1 MFFWKIKKMIANN
14 NKDIFSLKPSE
25 GLQQRLHIDF
35 PLFLA
40 FMVIF
45 MISLTTIYSASN
57 SSIDAVLNQ
66 GIKIMISIFAMG
78 VVAQF
83 SPLSYARIG
92 PWLYFVCLVLLILVL
107 IIGETRNGAT
117 RWLNIGITSFQPSEL
132 MKIAMPL
139 MIAGYISRGALPP
152 NVSSVA
158 LSITIVLI
166 PSYLIM
172 EEPDLGTSILVA
184 FSGLVVI
191 FLSGLKKR
199 YLALAFA
206 LFLAYLPFMWSNIHP
221 FQKKRVL
228 SFLNPESDPL
238 GSGYHLIQSKI
249 AIGSGGIFGKGWLNS
264 TQGQL
269 DFLPER
275 TTDFIF
281 AILAE
286 EFGFLGVSLLIGIYL
301 FIIGRGIMIAINAQ
315 DLFSRLLASSISL
328 TFFVYVF
335 VNIAMTTGLLP
346 VVGVP
351 LPLIS
356 SGGTSMVTIMV
367 GLGMLMSV
375 QTHRR
380 LLDK

>member
-1 MFFWKIKKMIANN
+1 MMAYNT

-35 PLFLA
+35 PLLLAFLA
-40 FMVIF
+40 IF
-45 MISLTTIYSASN
+45 MISLTAIYSASN
-57 SSIDAVLNQ
+57 SNIDAVVNQ
-66 GIKIMISIFAMG
+66 AIKILISISAMA

-83 SPLSYARIG
+83 SPLSYGRVG
-92 PWLYFVCLVLLILVL
+92 PWLFLLCLVLLILVL
-107 IIGETRNGAT
+107 VIGETRNGAT
-117 RWLNIGITSFQPSEL
+117 RWLNIGISFQPSEL

-139 MIAGYISRGALPP
+139 MIARYIANGALPP
-152 NVSSVA
+152 TVFSVGV
-158 LSITIVLI
+158 SITIVLV
-166 PSYLIM
+166 PSVLIM
-172 EEPDLGTSILVA
+172 LEPDLGTSILIA

-199 YLALAFA
+199 YLAVALGLLLAS
-206 LFLAYLPFMWSNIHP
+206 LPLMWSNMHP
-221 FQKKRVL
+221 FQKNRVL
-228 SFLNPESDPL
+228 AFLNPGSDPT

-249 AIGSGGIFGKGWLNS
+249 AIGSGGLFGKGWLNS

-286 EFGFLGVSLLIGIYL
+286 EFGFLGISLLIGIYL

-346 VVGVP
+346 VVGIP

-356 SGGTSMVTIMV
+356 SGGTSMLTIMV

-375 QTHRR
+375 QTHKR
-380 LLDK
+380 LVEK

>member
-1 MFFWKIKKMIANN
+1 MMAYNT

-35 PLFLA
+35 PLLLAFLA
-40 FMVIF
+40 IF
-45 MISLTTIYSASN
+45 MISLTAIYSASN
-57 SSIDAVLNQ
+57 SNIDAVVNQ
-66 GIKIMISIFAMG
+66 AIKILISISAMA

-83 SPLSYARIG
+83 SPLSYGRVG
-92 PWLYFVCLVLLILVL
+92 PWLFLLCLVLLILVL
-107 IIGETRNGAT
+107 VIGETRNGAT
-117 RWLNIGITSFQPSEL
+117 RWLNIGISFQPSEL

-139 MIAGYISRGALPP
+139 MIARYIANGALPP
-152 NVSSVA
+152 TVFSVGV
-158 LSITIVLI
+158 SITIVLV
-166 PSYLIM
+166 PSVLIM
-172 EEPDLGTSILVA
+172 LEPDLGTSILIA

-199 YLALAFA
+199 YLAVALGLLLAS
-206 LFLAYLPFMWSNIHP
+206 LPLMWSNMHS
-221 FQKKRVL
+221 FQKNRVL
-228 SFLNPESDPL
+228 AFLNPGSDPT

-249 AIGSGGIFGKGWLNS
+249 AIGSGGLFGKGWLNS

-286 EFGFLGVSLLIGIYL
+286 EFGFLGISLLIGIYL

-346 VVGVP
+346 VVGIP

-356 SGGTSMVTIMV
+356 SGGTSMLTLMV

-375 QTHRR
+375 QTHKR
-380 LLDK
+380 LVEK

>member
-1 MFFWKIKKMIANN
+1 MTAYNT

-35 PLFLA
+35 PLLVAFLA
-40 FMVIF
+40 IF
-45 MISLTTIYSASN
+45 MISLTAIYSASN
-57 SSIDAVLNQ
+57 SNIDAVVNQ
-66 GIKIMISIFAMG
+66 AIKILISISAMA

-83 SPLSYARIG
+83 SPLSYGRVG
-92 PWLYFVCLVLLILVL
+92 PWLFFLCLVLLILVL
-107 IIGETRNGAT
+107 LIGETRNGAT
-117 RWLNIGITSFQPSEL
+117 RWLNIGISFQPSEL

-139 MIAGYISRGALPP
+139 MIARYISSGALPP
-152 NVSSVA
+152 TVFSVGV
-158 LSITIVLI
+158 SITIVLV

-172 EEPDLGTSILVA
+172 EQPDLGTSILIA

-199 YLALAFA
+199 YLAVAFG
-206 LFLAYLPFMWSNIHP
+206 LFLAYLPLMWANMHP
-221 FQKKRVL
+221 FQKNRVL
-228 SFLNPESDPL
+228 AFLNPGSDPT

-249 AIGSGGIFGKGWLNS
+249 AIGSGGLFGKGWLNS

-286 EFGFLGVSLLIGIYL
+286 EFGFLGISLLIGIYL
-301 FIIGRGIMIAINAQ
+301 FIIGRGLMIAINAQ

-346 VVGVP
+346 VVGIP

-356 SGGTSMVTIMV
+356 SGGTSMLTIMV

-380 LLDK
+380 LVEK

>member
-1 MFFWKIKKMIANN
+1 MMAYNT

-35 PLFLA
+35 PLLVAFLA
-40 FMVIF
+40 IF
-45 MISLTTIYSASN
+45 MISLTAIYSASN
-57 SSIDAVLNQ
+57 SNIDAVVNQ
-66 GIKIMISIFAMG
+66 AIKILISISAMA

-83 SPLSYARIG
+83 SPLSYGRVG
-92 PWLYFVCLVLLILVL
+92 PWLFFLCLVLLILVL
-107 IIGETRNGAT
+107 LIGETRNGAT
-117 RWLNIGITSFQPSEL
+117 RWLNIGISFQPSEL

-139 MIAGYISRGALPP
+139 MIARYISSGALPP
-152 NVSSVA
+152 TVFSVGVS
-158 LSITIVLI
+158 IMIVLV

-172 EEPDLGTSILVA
+172 EQPDLGTSILIA

-199 YLALAFA
+199 YLAVAFG
-206 LFLAYLPFMWSNIHP
+206 LFLAYLPLMWTNMHP
-221 FQKKRVL
+221 FQKNRVL
-228 SFLNPESDPL
+228 AFLNPGSDPT

-249 AIGSGGIFGKGWLNS
+249 AIGSGGLFGKGWLNS

-346 VVGVP
+346 VVGIP

-356 SGGTSMVTIMV
+356 SGGTSMLTIMV

-380 LLDK
+380 LVEK

>member
-1 MFFWKIKKMIANN
+1 MITT
-14 NKDIFSLKPSE
+14 NKNIFTLKPSE

-40 FMVIF
+40 FLAIF
-45 MISLTTIYSASN
+45 MISLTAIYSASDSN
-57 SSIDAVLNQ
+57 IDAVINQ
-66 GIKIMISIFAMG
+66 GIKILISISAML

-92 PWLYFVCLVLLILVL
+92 PWLYFLCLILLILVL
-107 IIGETRNGAT
+107 VIGETRNGAT

-139 MIAGYISRGALPP
+139 MIARYIARGALPP
-152 NVSSVA
+152 DVSSVA

-172 EEPDLGTSILVA
+172 QEPDLGTSILIA

-199 YLALAFA
+199 YLAIAFT
-206 LFLAYLPFMWSNIHP
+206 LFLAYLPFMWSSIHP

-249 AIGSGGIFGKGWLNS
+249 AIGSGGLFGKGWLNS

-356 SGGTSMVTIMV
+356 SGGTSMVTIMI
-367 GLGMLMSV
+367 GLGMLISV

-380 LLDK
+380 LVEK

>member
-1 MFFWKIKKMIANN
+1 MMAYNT

-25 GLQQRLHIDF
+25 GLQQRLHIDL
-35 PLFLA
+35 PLLLSFLA
-40 FMVIF
+40 IF
-45 MISLTTIYSASN
+45 MISLTAIYSASN
-57 SSIDAVLNQ
+57 SNIDAVVNQ
-66 GIKIMISIFAMG
+66 AIKILISISAMV

-83 SPLSYARIG
+83 SPLSYGRVG
-92 PWLYFVCLVLLILVL
+92 PWFYFVCLFLLVLVLLV
-107 IIGETRNGAT
+107 GETVNGAT
-117 RWLNIGITSFQPSEL
+117 RWLNIGISFQPSEL

-139 MIAGYISRGALPP
+139 MIARYIANGALPP
-152 NVSSVA
+152 TVFSVGV
-158 LSITIVLI
+158 SITIVLV
-166 PSYLIM
+166 PSVLIM
-172 EEPDLGTSILVA
+172 LEPDLGTSILIA

-199 YLALAFA
+199 YLAVALGLLLAS
-206 LFLAYLPFMWSNIHP
+206 LPLMWSNMHP
-221 FQKKRVL
+221 FQKNRIL
-228 SFLNPESDPL
+228 TLLNPESDPL

-249 AIGSGGIFGKGWLNS
+249 AIGSGGLFGKGWLNS

-301 FIIGRGIMIAINAQ
+301 YIIGRGIMIAINAQ
-315 DLFSRLLASSISL
+315 DLFSRLLAASISL

-356 SGGTSMVTIMV
+356 AGGTSMLTMMI

-380 LLDK
+380 LVEK

>member
-1 MFFWKIKKMIANN
+1 MMAYNT

-35 PLFLA
+35 PLLLAFLA
-40 FMVIF
+40 IF
-45 MISLTTIYSASN
+45 MISLTAIYSASN
-57 SSIDAVLNQ
+57 SNIDAVVAQ
-66 GIKIMISIFAMG
+66 AIKILISISAMA

-83 SPLSYARIG
+83 SPLSYGRVG
-92 PWLYFVCLVLLILVL
+92 PWLYFLCLVLLILVL
-107 IIGETRNGAT
+107 VIGETRNGAT
-117 RWLNIGITSFQPSEL
+117 RWLNIGISFQPSEL

-139 MIAGYISRGALPP
+139 MIARYISSGALPP
-152 NVSSVA
+152 TVFSVGV
-158 LSITIVLI
+158 SITIVLV

-172 EEPDLGTSILVA
+172 EQPDLGTSILIA

-199 YLALAFA
+199 YLAVAFG
-206 LFLAYLPFMWSNIHP
+206 LFLAYLPLMWANMHP
-221 FQKKRVL
+221 FQKNRVL
-228 SFLNPESDPL
+228 AFLNPGSDPT

-249 AIGSGGIFGKGWLNS
+249 AIGSGGLFGKGWLNS

-286 EFGFLGVSLLIGIYL
+286 EFGFLGISLLIGIYL

-346 VVGVP
+346 VVGIP

-356 SGGTSMVTIMV
+356 SGGTSMLTIMV

-380 LLDK
+380 LVEK

>member
-1 MFFWKIKKMIANN
+1 MAYNT

-35 PLFLA
+35 PLLLAFLA
-40 FMVIF
+40 IF
-45 MISLTTIYSASN
+45 TISLTAIYSASN
-57 SSIDAVLNQ
+57 SSIDAVVNQ
-66 GIKIMISIFAMG
+66 AIKILISISAMV

-83 SPLSYARIG
+83 SPLSYGRVG
-92 PWLYFVCLVLLILVL
+92 PWLFFLCLVLLVLVL
-107 IIGETRNGAT
+107 LVGETRNGAT
-117 RWLNIGITSFQPSEL
+117 RWLNIGISFQPSEL

-139 MIAGYISRGALPP
+139 MIARYIASGALPP
-152 NVSSVA
+152 AVFSVGV
-158 LSITIVLI
+158 SITIVLV
-166 PSYLIM
+166 PSVLIM
-172 EEPDLGTSILVA
+172 LEPDLGTSILIA

-199 YLALAFA
+199 YLAVALGLLLAS
-206 LFLAYLPFMWSNIHP
+206 LPLMWANMLP
-221 FQKKRVL
+221 FQKNRVL
-228 SFLNPESDPL
+228 SFLNPGSDPT
-238 GSGYHLIQSKI
+238 GHGYHLIQSKI
-249 AIGSGGIFGKGWLNS
+249 AIGSGGLFGKGWLNS

-301 FIIGRGIMIAINAQ
+301 YIIGRGIMIAINAQ

-346 VVGVP
+346 VVGIP

-356 SGGTSMVTIMV
+356 SGGTSMVTIMI

-380 LLDK
+380 LVEK

>member
-1 MFFWKIKKMIANN
+1 MAHNT
-14 NKDIFSLKPSE
+14 NKDIFSLKPSA

-35 PLFLA
+35 PLLLA
-40 FMVIF
+40 FLTIF

-57 SSIDAVLNQ
+57 SNIDAVVNQ
-66 GIKIMISIFAMG
+66 AIKILISISAMA

-83 SPLSYARIG
+83 SPLSYGRVG
-92 PWLYFVCLVLLILVL
+92 PWLFFLCLVLLILVL
-107 IIGETRNGAT
+107 VIGETRNGAT
-117 RWLNIGITSFQPSEL
+117 RWLNIGISFQPSEL

-139 MIAGYISRGALPP
+139 MIARYISSGALPP
-152 NVSSVA
+152 TVFSVGV
-158 LSITIVLI
+158 SITIVLV

-172 EEPDLGTSILVA
+172 EQPDLGTSILIA

-199 YLALAFA
+199 YLAVAFG
-206 LFLAYLPFMWSNIHP
+206 LFLAYLPLMWANMHP
-221 FQKKRVL
+221 FQKNRVL
-228 SFLNPESDPL
+228 AFLNPGSDPT

-249 AIGSGGIFGKGWLNS
+249 AIGSGGLFGKGWLNS

-286 EFGFLGVSLLIGIYL
+286 EFGFLGISLLIGIYL

-346 VVGVP
+346 VVGIP

-380 LLDK
+380 LVEK

>member
-1 MFFWKIKKMIANN
+1 MTAYNT

-35 PLFLA
+35 PLLVAFLA
-40 FMVIF
+40 IF
-45 MISLTTIYSASN
+45 MISLTAIYSASN
-57 SSIDAVLNQ
+57 SNIDAVVNQ
-66 GIKIMISIFAMG
+66 AIKILISISAMA

-83 SPLSYARIG
+83 SPLSYGRVG
-92 PWLYFVCLVLLILVL
+92 PWLFFLCLVLLILVL
-107 IIGETRNGAT
+107 LIGETRNGAT
-117 RWLNIGITSFQPSEL
+117 RWLNIGISFQPSEL

-139 MIAGYISRGALPP
+139 MIARYISSGALPP
-152 NVSSVA
+152 TVFSVGV
-158 LSITIVLI
+158 SITIVLV

-172 EEPDLGTSILVA
+172 EQPDLGTSILIA

-199 YLALAFA
+199 YLAVAFG
-206 LFLAYLPFMWSNIHP
+206 LFLAYLPLMWTNMHP
-221 FQKKRVL
+221 FQKNRVL
-228 SFLNPESDPL
+228 AFLNPGSDPT

-249 AIGSGGIFGKGWLNS
+249 AIGSGGLFGKGWLNS

-286 EFGFLGVSLLIGIYL
+286 EFGFLGISLLIGIYL

-346 VVGVP
+346 VVGIP

-356 SGGTSMVTIMV
+356 SGGTSMLTIMV

-380 LLDK
+380 LVEK

>member
-1 MFFWKIKKMIANN
+1 MTAYNT

-35 PLFLA
+35 PLLVAFLA
-40 FMVIF
+40 IF
-45 MISLTTIYSASN
+45 MISLTAIYSASN
-57 SSIDAVLNQ
+57 SNIDAVVNQ
-66 GIKIMISIFAMG
+66 AIKILISISAMA

-83 SPLSYARIG
+83 SPLSYGRVG
-92 PWLYFVCLVLLILVL
+92 PWLFFLCLVLLILVL
-107 IIGETRNGAT
+107 LIGETRNGAT
-117 RWLNIGITSFQPSEL
+117 RWLNIGISFQPSEL

-139 MIAGYISRGALPP
+139 MIARYISSGALPP
-152 NVSSVA
+152 TVFSVGV
-158 LSITIVLI
+158 SITIVLV

-172 EEPDLGTSILVA
+172 EQPDLGTSILIA

-199 YLALAFA
+199 YLAVAFG
-206 LFLAYLPFMWSNIHP
+206 LFLAYLPLMWANMHL
-221 FQKKRVL
+221 FQKNRVL
-228 SFLNPESDPL
+228 AFLNPGSDPT

-249 AIGSGGIFGKGWLNS
+249 AIGSGGLFGKGWLNS

-286 EFGFLGVSLLIGIYL
+286 EFGFLGISLLIGIYL

-346 VVGVP
+346 VVGIP

-380 LLDK
+380 LVEK

>member
-1 MFFWKIKKMIANN
+1 MMAYNT

-35 PLFLA
+35 PLLLAFLA
-40 FMVIF
+40 IF
-45 MISLTTIYSASN
+45 MISLTAIYSASN
-57 SSIDAVLNQ
+57 SNIDAVVNQ
-66 GIKIMISIFAMG
+66 AIKILISISAMA

-83 SPLSYARIG
+83 SPLSYGRVG
-92 PWLYFVCLVLLILVL
+92 PWLFLLCLVLLILVL
-107 IIGETRNGAT
+107 VIGETRNGAT
-117 RWLNIGITSFQPSEL
+117 RWLNIGISFQPSEL

-139 MIAGYISRGALPP
+139 MIARYISSGALPP
-152 NVSSVA
+152 TVFSVGV
-158 LSITIVLI
+158 SITIVLV

-172 EEPDLGTSILVA
+172 EQPDLGTSILIA

-199 YLALAFA
+199 YLAVALGLLLAS
-206 LFLAYLPFMWSNIHP
+206 LPLMWSNMHP
-221 FQKKRVL
+221 FQKNRVL
-228 SFLNPESDPL
+228 AFLNPGSDPT

-249 AIGSGGIFGKGWLNS
+249 AIGSGGLFGKGWLNS

-286 EFGFLGVSLLIGIYL
+286 EFGFLGISLLIGIYL

-346 VVGVP
+346 VVGIP

-356 SGGTSMVTIMV
+356 SGGTSMLTIMV

-380 LLDK
+380 LVEK

>member
-1 MFFWKIKKMIANN
+1 MAYNT

-35 PLFLA
+35 PLLLAFLA
-40 FMVIF
+40 IF
-45 MISLTTIYSASN
+45 MISLTAIYSASN
-57 SSIDAVLNQ
+57 SNIDAVVNQ
-66 GIKIMISIFAMG
+66 AIKILISISAMA

-83 SPLSYARIG
+83 SPLSYGRVG
-92 PWLYFVCLVLLILVL
+92 PWLFLLCLVLLILVL
-107 IIGETRNGAT
+107 VIGETRNGAT
-117 RWLNIGITSFQPSEL
+117 RWLNIGISFQPSEL

-139 MIAGYISRGALPP
+139 MIARYIANGALPP
-152 NVSSVA
+152 TVFSVGV
-158 LSITIVLI
+158 SITIVLV
-166 PSYLIM
+166 PSVLIM
-172 EEPDLGTSILVA
+172 LEPDLGTSILIA

-199 YLALAFA
+199 YLAVALGLLLAS
-206 LFLAYLPFMWSNIHP
+206 LPLMWSNMHP
-221 FQKKRVL
+221 FQKNRVL
-228 SFLNPESDPL
+228 AFLNPGSDPT

-249 AIGSGGIFGKGWLNS
+249 AIGSGGLFGKGWLNS

-286 EFGFLGVSLLIGIYL
+286 EFGFLGISLLIGIYL

-346 VVGVP
+346 VVGIP

-356 SGGTSMVTIMV
+356 SGGTSMLTLMI

-375 QTHRR
+375 QTHKR
-380 LLDK
+380 LVEK

>member
-1 MFFWKIKKMIANN
+1 MMASNS
-14 NKDIFSLKPSE
+14 KDIFSLKPSE

-40 FMVIF
+40 FMAIF

-57 SSIDAVLNQ
+57 SSIDAVVNQ
-66 GIKIMISIFAMG
+66 GIKILISISAMV

-83 SPLSYARIG
+83 SPLSYARVG
-92 PWLYFVCLVLLILVL
+92 PWLYFLCLVLLILVL
-107 IIGETRNGAT
+107 VIGETRNGAT

-139 MIAGYISRGALPP
+139 MIARYISRGALPP
-152 NVSSVA
+152 DVSSVA
-158 LSITIVLI
+158 LSIIIVLI

-172 EEPDLGTSILVA
+172 EEPDLGTSILIA

-199 YLALAFA
+199 YLAIAFA
-206 LFLAYLPFMWSNIHP
+206 LFLAYLPFMWSSIHP

-249 AIGSGGIFGKGWLNS
+249 AIGSGGVFGKGWLNS

-301 FIIGRGIMIAINAQ
+301 FIIWRGIMIAVNAQ

-367 GLGMLMSV
+367 GLGMLMSI

-380 LLDK
+380 LVEK

>member
-1 MFFWKIKKMIANN
+1 MMAYNT

-35 PLFLA
+35 PLLLAFLA
-40 FMVIF
+40 IF
-45 MISLTTIYSASN
+45 MISLTAIYSASN
-57 SSIDAVLNQ
+57 SNIDAVVNQ
-66 GIKIMISIFAMG
+66 AIKILISISAMA

-83 SPLSYARIG
+83 SPLSYGRVG
-92 PWLYFVCLVLLILVL
+92 PWLFFLCLVLLILVL
-107 IIGETRNGAT
+107 LIGETRNGAT
-117 RWLNIGITSFQPSEL
+117 RWLNIGISFQPSEL

-139 MIAGYISRGALPP
+139 MIARYISSGALPP
-152 NVSSVA
+152 TVFSVGV
-158 LSITIVLI
+158 SITIVLV

-172 EEPDLGTSILVA
+172 EQPDLGTSILIA

-199 YLALAFA
+199 YLAVAFG
-206 LFLAYLPFMWSNIHP
+206 LFLAYLPLMWANMHP
-221 FQKKRVL
+221 FQKNRVL
-228 SFLNPESDPL
+228 AFLNPGSDPT

-286 EFGFLGVSLLIGIYL
+286 EFGFLGISLLIGIYL

-346 VVGVP
+346 VVGIP

-356 SGGTSMVTIMV
+356 SGGTSMLTIMV

-380 LLDK
+380 LVEK

>member
-1 MFFWKIKKMIANN
+1 MMAYNT

-35 PLFLA
+35 PLLVAFLA
-40 FMVIF
+40 IF
-45 MISLTTIYSASN
+45 MISLTAIYSASN
-57 SSIDAVLNQ
+57 SNIDAVVNQ
-66 GIKIMISIFAMG
+66 AIKILISISAMA

-83 SPLSYARIG
+83 SPLSYGRVG
-92 PWLYFVCLVLLILVL
+92 PWLFFLCLVLLILVL
-107 IIGETRNGAT
+107 LIGETRNGAT
-117 RWLNIGITSFQPSEL
+117 RWLNIGISFQPSEL

-139 MIAGYISRGALPP
+139 MIARYIASGALPP
-152 NVSSVA
+152 TVFSVGV
-158 LSITIVLI
+158 SITIVLV
-166 PSYLIM
+166 PSVLIM
-172 EEPDLGTSILVA
+172 LEPDLGTSILIA

-199 YLALAFA
+199 YLAVAFG
-206 LFLAYLPFMWSNIHP
+206 LFLAYLPLMWSNMHP
-221 FQKKRVL
+221 FQKNRVL
-228 SFLNPESDPL
+228 AFLNPGSDPT

-249 AIGSGGIFGKGWLNS
+249 AIGSGGLFGKGWLNS

-286 EFGFLGVSLLIGIYL
+286 EFGFLGISLLIGIYL

-346 VVGVP
+346 VVGIP

-356 SGGTSMVTIMV
+356 SGGTSMLTIMV

-380 LLDK
+380 LVEK

>member
-1 MFFWKIKKMIANN
+1 MMAYNT

-35 PLFLA
+35 PLLLAFLA
-40 FMVIF
+40 IF
-45 MISLTTIYSASN
+45 TISLTAIYSASN
-57 SSIDAVLNQ
+57 SNIDAVVNQ
-66 GIKIMISIFAMG
+66 AIKILISISAMV

-83 SPLSYARIG
+83 SPLSYGRVG
-92 PWLYFVCLVLLILVL
+92 PWFYFVCLFLLVLVLLV
-107 IIGETRNGAT
+107 GETVNGAT
-117 RWLNIGITSFQPSEL
+117 RWLNIGISFQPSEL

-139 MIAGYISRGALPP
+139 MIARYIASGALPP
-152 NVSSVA
+152 AVFSVGV
-158 LSITIVLI
+158 SITIVLV
-166 PSYLIM
+166 PSVLIM
-172 EEPDLGTSILVA
+172 LEPDLGTSILIA

-199 YLALAFA
+199 YLAVALGLLLAS
-206 LFLAYLPFMWSNIHP
+206 LPLMWSNMHP
-221 FQKKRVL
+221 FQKNRIL
-228 SFLNPESDPL
+228 TLLNPESDPL

-249 AIGSGGIFGKGWLNS
+249 AIGSGGLFGKGWLNS

-301 FIIGRGIMIAINAQ
+301 YIIGRGIMIAINAQ
-315 DLFSRLLASSISL
+315 DLFSRLLAASISL

-335 VNIAMTTGLLP
+335 VNIAMTTGILP

-356 SGGTSMVTIMV
+356 AGGTSMLTMMI

-380 LLDK
+380 LVEK

>member
-1 MFFWKIKKMIANN
+1 MAYNT

-35 PLFLA
+35 PLLVA
-40 FMVIF
+40 FMAIF
-45 MISLTTIYSASN
+45 MISLTAIYSASN
-57 SSIDAVLNQ
+57 SNIDAVVNQ
-66 GIKIMISIFAMG
+66 AIKILISISAMA

-83 SPLSYARIG
+83 SPLSYGRVG
-92 PWLYFVCLVLLILVL
+92 PWLFFLCLVLLILVL
-107 IIGETRNGAT
+107 LIGETRNGAT
-117 RWLNIGITSFQPSEL
+117 RWLNIGISFQPSEL

-139 MIAGYISRGALPP
+139 MIARYISSGALPP
-152 NVSSVA
+152 TVFSVGV
-158 LSITIVLI
+158 SITIVLV

-172 EEPDLGTSILVA
+172 EQPDLGTSILIA

-199 YLALAFA
+199 YLAVAFG
-206 LFLAYLPFMWSNIHP
+206 LFLAYLPLMWANMHP
-221 FQKKRVL
+221 FQKNRVL
-228 SFLNPESDPL
+228 AFLNPGSDPT

-249 AIGSGGIFGKGWLNS
+249 AIGSGGLFGKGWLNS

-286 EFGFLGVSLLIGIYL
+286 EFGFLGISLLIGIYL

-346 VVGVP
+346 VVGIP

-380 LLDK
+380 LVEK

>member
-1 MFFWKIKKMIANN
+1 MMAYNT

-35 PLFLA
+35 PLLLAFLA
-40 FMVIF
+40 IF
-45 MISLTTIYSASN
+45 MISLTAIYSASN
-57 SSIDAVLNQ
+57 SNIDAVVNQ
-66 GIKIMISIFAMG
+66 AIKILISISAMA

-83 SPLSYARIG
+83 SPLSYGRVG
-92 PWLYFVCLVLLILVL
+92 PWLFLLCLVLLILVL
-107 IIGETRNGAT
+107 VIGETRNGAT
-117 RWLNIGITSFQPSEL
+117 RWLNIGISFQPSEL

-139 MIAGYISRGALPP
+139 MIARYIANGALPP
-152 NVSSVA
+152 TVFSVGV
-158 LSITIVLI
+158 SITIVLV
-166 PSYLIM
+166 PSVLIM
-172 EEPDLGTSILVA
+172 LEPDLGTSILIA

-199 YLALAFA
+199 YLAVALGLLLAS
-206 LFLAYLPFMWSNIHP
+206 LPLMWSNMHP
-221 FQKKRVL
+221 FQKNRIL
-228 SFLNPESDPL
+228 TLLNPESDPL

-249 AIGSGGIFGKGWLNS
+249 AIGSGGLFGKGWLNS

-301 FIIGRGIMIAINAQ
+301 YIIGRGIMIAINAQ
-315 DLFSRLLASSISL
+315 DLFSRLLAASISL

-335 VNIAMTTGLLP
+335 VNIAMTTGILP

-356 SGGTSMVTIMV
+356 AGGTSMLTIMI

-380 LLDK
+380 LVEK

>member
-1 MFFWKIKKMIANN
+1 MVTANN
-14 NKDIFSLKPSE
+14 NIFSLKPSE

-40 FMVIF
+40 FLAIF
-45 MISLTTIYSASN
+45 MISLTAIYSASDSN
-57 SSIDAVLNQ
+57 IDVVINQ
-66 GIKIMISIFAMG
+66 GIKILISISAML

-92 PWLYFVCLVLLILVL
+92 PLLYFLCLVLLILVL
-107 IIGETRNGAT
+107 VIGETRNGAT

-139 MIAGYISRGALPP
+139 MIARYIARGALPP
-152 NVSSVA
+152 DVSSVA

-172 EEPDLGTSILVA
+172 QEPDLGTSILIA

-199 YLALAFA
+199 YLAIAFT
-206 LFLAYLPFMWSNIHP
+206 LFLAYLPFMWSSIHP

-249 AIGSGGIFGKGWLNS
+249 AIGSGGLFGKGWFNS

-356 SGGTSMVTIMV
+356 SGGTSMVTIMI
-367 GLGMLMSV
+367 GLGMLISV

-380 LLDK
+380 LVEK

>member
-1 MFFWKIKKMIANN
+1 MTTT
-14 NKDIFSLKPSE
+14 NKNIFSLKPSE

-40 FMVIF
+40 FLAIF
-45 MISLTTIYSASN
+45 MISLTAIYSASDSN
-57 SSIDAVLNQ
+57 IDVVINQ
-66 GIKIMISIFAMG
+66 GIKILISISAML

-92 PWLYFVCLVLLILVL
+92 PWLYFLCLILLILVL
-107 IIGETRNGAT
+107 VIGETRNGAT

-139 MIAGYISRGALPP
+139 MIARYIARGALPP
-152 NVSSVA
+152 DVSSVA

-172 EEPDLGTSILVA
+172 QEPDLGTSILIA

-199 YLALAFA
+199 YLAIAFT
-206 LFLAYLPFMWSNIHP
+206 LFLAYLPFMWSSIHP

-249 AIGSGGIFGKGWLNS
+249 AIGSGGLFGKGWLNS

-356 SGGTSMVTIMV
+356 SGGTSMVTIMI
-367 GLGMLMSV
+367 GLGMLISV

-380 LLDK
+380 LVEK

>member
-1 MFFWKIKKMIANN
+1 MIANN

-57 SSIDAVLNQ
+57 ASIDAVLNQ

-92 PWLYFVCLVLLILVL
+92 PWLYSICLVLLILVL

-132 MKIAMPL
+132 MNIAMPL
-139 MIAGYISRGALPP
+139 MIAGYISRGSLPP
-152 NVSSVA
+152 RVSSVA

-206 LFLAYLPFMWSNIHP
+206 LFLAYLPFMWSSIHP

>member
-1 MFFWKIKKMIANN
+1 MIANN

-92 PWLYFVCLVLLILVL
+92 PWLYCVCLVLLILVL

-172 EEPDLGTSILVA
+172 E
-184 FSGLVVI
+184 
-191 FLSGLKKR
+191 
-199 YLALAFA
+199 
-206 LFLAYLPFMWSNIHP
+206 
-221 FQKKRVL
+221 
-228 SFLNPESDPL
+228 
-238 GSGYHLIQSKI
+238 
-249 AIGSGGIFGKGWLNS
+249 
-264 TQGQL
+264 
-269 DFLPER
+269 
-275 TTDFIF
+275 
-281 AILAE
+281 
-286 EFGFLGVSLLIGIYL
+286 
-301 FIIGRGIMIAINAQ
+301 
-315 DLFSRLLASSISL
+315 
-328 TFFVYVF
+328 
-335 VNIAMTTGLLP
+335 
-346 VVGVP
+346 
-351 LPLIS
+351 
-356 SGGTSMVTIMV
+356 
-367 GLGMLMSV
+367 
-375 QTHRR
+375 
-380 LLDK
+380 

>member
-1 MFFWKIKKMIANN
+1 MMAYNT

-35 PLFLA
+35 PLLLAFLA
-40 FMVIF
+40 IF
-45 MISLTTIYSASN
+45 MISLTAIYSASN
-57 SSIDAVLNQ
+57 SNIDAVVNQ
-66 GIKIMISIFAMG
+66 AIKILISISAMA

-83 SPLSYARIG
+83 SPLSYGRVG
-92 PWLYFVCLVLLILVL
+92 PWLFLLCLVLLILVL
-107 IIGETRNGAT
+107 VIGETRNGAT
-117 RWLNIGITSFQPSEL
+117 RWLNIGISFQPSEL

-139 MIAGYISRGALPP
+139 MIARYIANGALPP
-152 NVSSVA
+152 TVFSVGV
-158 LSITIVLI
+158 SITIVLV
-166 PSYLIM
+166 PSVLIM
-172 EEPDLGTSILVA
+172 LEPDLGTSILIA

-199 YLALAFA
+199 YLAVALGLLLAS
-206 LFLAYLPFMWSNIHP
+206 LPLMWSNMHA
-221 FQKKRVL
+221 FQKNRVL
-228 SFLNPESDPL
+228 AFLNPGSDPT

-249 AIGSGGIFGKGWLNS
+249 AIGSGGLFGKGWLNS

-286 EFGFLGVSLLIGIYL
+286 EFGFLGISLLIGIYL

-346 VVGVP
+346 VVGIP

-356 SGGTSMVTIMV
+356 SGGTSMVTLMI

-375 QTHRR
+375 QTHKR
-380 LLDK
+380 LVEK

>member
-1 MFFWKIKKMIANN
+1 MIANN

-40 FMVIF
+40 FMAIF

-57 SSIDAVLNQ
+57 GSIDAVVNQ
-66 GIKIMISIFAMG
+66 GIKILISISAMV

-83 SPLSYARIG
+83 SPLSYARVG
-92 PWLYFVCLVLLILVL
+92 PWLYFLCLALLILVL
-107 IIGETRNGAT
+107 VIGETRNGAT

-139 MIAGYISRGALPP
+139 MIARYIAKGALPP
-152 NVSSVA
+152 DISSVA

-172 EEPDLGTSILVA
+172 QEPDLGTSILIA

-199 YLALAFA
+199 YLAVAFT
-206 LFLAYLPFMWSNIHP
+206 LFLAYLPFMWSSIHP

-249 AIGSGGIFGKGWLNS
+249 AIGSGGLFGKGWLNS

-367 GLGMLMSV
+367 GLGMLISV

-380 LLDK
+380 LVEK

>member
-1 MFFWKIKKMIANN
+1 MMAYNT

-35 PLFLA
+35 PLLLAFLA
-40 FMVIF
+40 IF
-45 MISLTTIYSASN
+45 MISLTAIYSASN
-57 SSIDAVLNQ
+57 SNIDAVVNQ
-66 GIKIMISIFAMG
+66 AIKILISISAMV

-83 SPLSYARIG
+83 SPLSYGRVG
-92 PWLYFVCLVLLILVL
+92 LWFYFVCLFLLVLVLLV
-107 IIGETRNGAT
+107 GETVNGAT
-117 RWLNIGITSFQPSEL
+117 RWLKIGISFQPSEL

-139 MIAGYISRGALPP
+139 MIARYISRGALPP
-152 NVSSVA
+152 SVFSVGV
-158 LSITIVLI
+158 SITIVLV
-166 PSYLIM
+166 PSVLIM
-172 EEPDLGTSILVA
+172 LEPDLGTSILIA

-199 YLALAFA
+199 YLAVALGLLLAS
-206 LFLAYLPFMWSNIHP
+206 LPLMWSNMHP
-221 FQKKRVL
+221 FQKNRIL
-228 SFLNPESDPL
+228 TLLNPESDPL

-249 AIGSGGIFGKGWLNS
+249 AIGSGGLFGKGWLNS

-286 EFGFLGVSLLIGIYL
+286 EFGFLGISLLIGIYL

-346 VVGVP
+346 VVGIP

-356 SGGTSMVTIMV
+356 SGGTSMVTLMI

-375 QTHRR
+375 QTHKR
-380 LLDK
+380 LVEK

>member
-1 MFFWKIKKMIANN
+1 MAHNT
-14 NKDIFSLKPSE
+14 NKDIFLLKPSE
-25 GLQQRLHIDF
+25 GLQQRLHIDL
-35 PLFLA
+35 PLLLSFLA
-40 FMVIF
+40 IF
-45 MISLTTIYSASN
+45 TISLTAIYSASN
-57 SSIDAVLNQ
+57 SNIDAVVNQ
-66 GIKIMISIFAMG
+66 AIKILISISAMV

-83 SPLSYARIG
+83 SPLSYGRVG
-92 PWLYFVCLVLLILVL
+92 PWFYFVCLFLLVLVLLV
-107 IIGETRNGAT
+107 GETVNGAT
-117 RWLNIGITSFQPSEL
+117 RWLKIGISFQPSEL

-139 MIAGYISRGALPP
+139 MIARYIASGALPP
-152 NVSSVA
+152 AVFSVGV
-158 LSITIVLI
+158 SITIVLV
-166 PSYLIM
+166 PSVLIM
-172 EEPDLGTSILVA
+172 LEPDLGTSILIA

-199 YLALAFA
+199 YLAVALGLLLAS
-206 LFLAYLPFMWSNIHP
+206 LPLMWSNMHP
-221 FQKKRVL
+221 FQKNRIL
-228 SFLNPESDPL
+228 TLLNPESDPL

-249 AIGSGGIFGKGWLNS
+249 AIGSGGLFGKGWLNS

-301 FIIGRGIMIAINAQ
+301 YIIGRGIMIAINAQ
-315 DLFSRLLASSISL
+315 DLFSRLLAASISL

-356 SGGTSMVTIMV
+356 AGGTSMLTMMI

-380 LLDK
+380 LVEK

>member
-1 MFFWKIKKMIANN
+1 MIANN

-40 FMVIF
+40 FMAIF

-57 SSIDAVLNQ
+57 GSIDAVVNQ
-66 GIKIMISIFAMG
+66 GIKILISISAMV

-83 SPLSYARIG
+83 SPLSYARVG
-92 PWLYFVCLVLLILVL
+92 SWLYFLCLVLLILVL
-107 IIGETRNGAT
+107 VIGETRNGAT

-139 MIAGYISRGALPP
+139 MIARYIAKGALPP
-152 NVSSVA
+152 DISSVA

-172 EEPDLGTSILVA
+172 QEPDLGTSILIA

-199 YLALAFA
+199 YLAVAFT
-206 LFLAYLPFMWSNIHP
+206 LFLAYLPFMWSSIHP

-249 AIGSGGIFGKGWLNS
+249 AIGSGGLFGKGLLNS

-367 GLGMLMSV
+367 GLGMLISV

-380 LLDK
+380 LVEK

>member
-1 MFFWKIKKMIANN
+1 MMANN

-40 FMVIF
+40 FMAIF
-45 MISLTTIYSASN
+45 IVSLTTIYSASN
-57 SSIDAVLNQ
+57 SSIDAVVNQ
-66 GIKIMISIFAMG
+66 GIKILISISAMV

-83 SPLSYARIG
+83 SPLSYARVG
-92 PWLYFVCLVLLILVL
+92 PWLYFLCLVLLILVL
-107 IIGETRNGAT
+107 AIGETRNGAT
-117 RWLNIGITSFQPSEL
+117 RWLNIGIISFQPSEL

-139 MIAGYISRGALPP
+139 MIARYISRGALPP
-152 NVSSVA
+152 NISSVA
-158 LSITIVLI
+158 LSIIIVLI

-172 EEPDLGTSILVA
+172 EEPDLGTSILIA

-199 YLALAFA
+199 YLAVAFT
-206 LFLAYLPFMWSNIHP
+206 LFLAYLPFMWSSIHP

-249 AIGSGGIFGKGWLNS
+249 AIGSGGVFGKGWLNS

-301 FIIGRGIMIAINAQ
+301 FIIWRGIMIAVNAQ
-315 DLFSRLLASSISL
+315 NLFSRLLASSISL

-367 GLGMLMSV
+367 GLGMLMSI

-380 LLDK
+380 LVEK

>member
-1 MFFWKIKKMIANN
+1 MMANN
-14 NKDIFSLKPSE
+14 NDIFSLKPSE

-40 FMVIF
+40 FMAIF
-45 MISLTTIYSASN
+45 MVSLTTIYSASN
-57 SSIDAVLNQ
+57 SSIDAVVNQ
-66 GIKIMISIFAMG
+66 GIKILISISAMV

-83 SPLSYARIG
+83 SPLSYARVG
-92 PWLYFVCLVLLILVL
+92 PWLYFLCLVLLILVL
-107 IIGETRNGAT
+107 VIGETRNGAT
-117 RWLNIGITSFQPSEL
+117 RWLNIGIISFQPSEL

-139 MIAGYISRGALPP
+139 MIARYISRGALPP
-152 NVSSVA
+152 DVSSVA
-158 LSITIVLI
+158 LSIIIVLI

-172 EEPDLGTSILVA
+172 EEPDLGTSILIA

-199 YLALAFA
+199 YLAVAFT
-206 LFLAYLPFMWSNIHP
+206 LFLAYLPFMWSSIHP

-249 AIGSGGIFGKGWLNS
+249 AIGSGGLFGKGWLNS

-301 FIIGRGIMIAINAQ
+301 FIIWRGIMIAINAQ

-380 LLDK
+380 LVEK

>member
-1 MFFWKIKKMIANN
+1 MIVN

-35 PLFLA
+35 PLLLA
-40 FMVIF
+40 FMAIF
-45 MISLTTIYSASN
+45 MISLTAIYSASN
-57 SSIDAVLNQ
+57 GSIDAVVNQ
-66 GIKIMISIFAMG
+66 GIKILISISAMA
-78 VVAQF
+78 VIVQF
-83 SPLSYARIG
+83 SPLSYARAG
-92 PWLYFVCLVLLILVL
+92 PWLYFLCLVMLVL
-107 IIGETRNGAT
+107 VLVIGETRNGAT
-117 RWLNIGITSFQPSEL
+117 RWLNIGIISFQPSEL

-139 MIAGYISRGALPP
+139 MIARYISRGALPP
-152 NVSSVA
+152 DVSSVA

-172 EEPDLGTSILVA
+172 QEPDLGTSILIA

-199 YLALAFA
+199 YLALAFT
-206 LFLAYLPFMWSNIHP
+206 LFFAYLPFMWSSIHP

-249 AIGSGGIFGKGWLNS
+249 AIGSGGLFGKGWLNS

-356 SGGTSMVTIMV
+356 SGGTSMVTIMI

-380 LLDK
+380 LVEK

>member
-1 MFFWKIKKMIANN
+1 MMAYNT

-35 PLFLA
+35 PLLLAFLA
-40 FMVIF
+40 IF
-45 MISLTTIYSASN
+45 MISLTAIYSASN
-57 SSIDAVLNQ
+57 SNIDAVVNQ
-66 GIKIMISIFAMG
+66 AIKILISISAMA

-83 SPLSYARIG
+83 SPLSYGRVG
-92 PWLYFVCLVLLILVL
+92 PWLFLLCLVLLILVL
-107 IIGETRNGAT
+107 VIGETRNGAT
-117 RWLNIGITSFQPSEL
+117 RWLNIGISFQPSEL

-139 MIAGYISRGALPP
+139 MIARYIASGALPP
-152 NVSSVA
+152 TVFSVGV
-158 LSITIVLI
+158 SITIVLV

-172 EEPDLGTSILVA
+172 EQPDLGTSILIA

-199 YLALAFA
+199 YLAVAFG
-206 LFLAYLPFMWSNIHP
+206 LFLAYLPLMWANMHP
-221 FQKKRVL
+221 FQKNRVL
-228 SFLNPESDPL
+228 AFLNPGSDPT

-286 EFGFLGVSLLIGIYL
+286 EFGFLGISLLIGIYL

-346 VVGVP
+346 VVGIP

-356 SGGTSMVTIMV
+356 SGGTSMLTLMI

-375 QTHRR
+375 QTHKR
-380 LLDK
+380 LVEK

>member
-1 MFFWKIKKMIANN
+1 MMAYNT

-35 PLFLA
+35 PLLLAFLA
-40 FMVIF
+40 IF
-45 MISLTTIYSASN
+45 MISLTAIYSASN
-57 SSIDAVLNQ
+57 SNIDAVVNQ
-66 GIKIMISIFAMG
+66 AIKILISISAMA

-83 SPLSYARIG
+83 SPLSYGRVG
-92 PWLYFVCLVLLILVL
+92 PWLFLLCLVLLILVL
-107 IIGETRNGAT
+107 VIGETRNGAT
-117 RWLNIGITSFQPSEL
+117 RWLNIGISFQPSEL

-139 MIAGYISRGALPP
+139 MIARYIANGALPP
-152 NVSSVA
+152 TVFSVGV
-158 LSITIVLI
+158 SITIVLV
-166 PSYLIM
+166 PSVLIM
-172 EEPDLGTSILVA
+172 LEPDLGTSLLIA

-199 YLALAFA
+199 YLAVALGLLLAS
-206 LFLAYLPFMWSNIHP
+206 LPLMWSNMHS
-221 FQKKRVL
+221 FQKNRVL
-228 SFLNPESDPL
+228 AFLNPGSDPT

-249 AIGSGGIFGKGWLNS
+249 AIGSGGLFGKGWLNS

-286 EFGFLGVSLLIGIYL
+286 EFGFLGISLLIGIYL

-346 VVGVP
+346 VVGIP

-356 SGGTSMVTIMV
+356 SGGTSMVTLMI

-375 QTHRR
+375 QTHKR
-380 LLDK
+380 LVEK

>member
-1 MFFWKIKKMIANN
+1 MIANN

-40 FMVIF
+40 FIAIF

-57 SSIDAVLNQ
+57 GSIDAVVNQ
-66 GIKIMISIFAMG
+66 GIKILISISAMA

-83 SPLSYARIG
+83 SPLSYARVG
-92 PWLYFVCLVLLILVL
+92 PWLYFLCLVLLILVL
-107 IIGETRNGAT
+107 VIGETRNGAT

-139 MIAGYISRGALPP
+139 MIARYIAKGALPP
-152 NVSSVA
+152 DISSVA

-172 EEPDLGTSILVA
+172 QEPDLGTSILIA

-199 YLALAFA
+199 YLAVAFT
-206 LFLAYLPFMWSNIHP
+206 LFLAYLPFMWSSIHP

-249 AIGSGGIFGKGWLNS
+249 AIGSGGLFGKGWLNS

-380 LLDK
+380 LVEK

>member
-1 MFFWKIKKMIANN
+1 MMAYNT

-25 GLQQRLHIDF
+25 GLQQRLHIDL
-35 PLFLA
+35 PLLLSFLA
-40 FMVIF
+40 IF
-45 MISLTTIYSASN
+45 MISLTAIYSASN
-57 SSIDAVLNQ
+57 SNIDAVVNQ
-66 GIKIMISIFAMG
+66 AIKILISISAMV

-83 SPLSYARIG
+83 SPLSYGRVG
-92 PWLYFVCLVLLILVL
+92 PWFYFVCLFLLVLVLLV
-107 IIGETRNGAT
+107 GETVNGAT
-117 RWLNIGITSFQPSEL
+117 RWLNIGISFQPSEL

-139 MIAGYISRGALPP
+139 MIARYISRGALPP
-152 NVSSVA
+152 SVFSVGV
-158 LSITIVLI
+158 SITIVLV
-166 PSYLIM
+166 PSVLIM
-172 EEPDLGTSILVA
+172 LEPDLGTSILIA

-199 YLALAFA
+199 YLAVALGLLLAS
-206 LFLAYLPFMWSNIHP
+206 LPLMWSNMHP
-221 FQKKRVL
+221 FQKNRIL
-228 SFLNPESDPL
+228 TLLNPESDPL

-249 AIGSGGIFGKGWLNS
+249 AIGSGGLFGKGWLNS

-301 FIIGRGIMIAINAQ
+301 YIIGRGIMIAINAQ

-346 VVGVP
+346 VVGIP

-356 SGGTSMVTIMV
+356 SGGTSMVTLMI

-380 LLDK
+380 LVEK

>member
-1 MFFWKIKKMIANN
+1 MIANN

-57 SSIDAVLNQ
+57 ASIDAVLNQ

-92 PWLYFVCLVLLILVL
+92 PWLYSICLVLLILVL

-139 MIAGYISRGALPP
+139 MIAGYISRGSLPP
-152 NVSSVA
+152 RVSSVA

-191 FLSGLKKR
+191 FLSGLQKR

-206 LFLAYLPFMWSNIHP
+206 LFLAYLPFMWSSIHP

>member
-1 MFFWKIKKMIANN
+1 MMAYNT

-35 PLFLA
+35 PLLLAFLA
-40 FMVIF
+40 IF
-45 MISLTTIYSASN
+45 MISLTAIYSASN
-57 SSIDAVLNQ
+57 SNIDAVVNQ
-66 GIKIMISIFAMG
+66 AIKILISISAMA

-83 SPLSYARIG
+83 SPLSYGRVG
-92 PWLYFVCLVLLILVL
+92 PWLFLLCLVLLILVL
-107 IIGETRNGAT
+107 VIGETRNGAT
-117 RWLNIGITSFQPSEL
+117 RWLNIGLSFQPSEL

-139 MIAGYISRGALPP
+139 MIARYIANGALPP
-152 NVSSVA
+152 TVFSVGV
-158 LSITIVLI
+158 SITIVLV
-166 PSYLIM
+166 PSVLIM
-172 EEPDLGTSILVA
+172 LEPDLGTSILIA

-199 YLALAFA
+199 YLAVALGLLLAS
-206 LFLAYLPFMWSNIHP
+206 LPLMWSNMHS
-221 FQKKRVL
+221 FQKNRVL
-228 SFLNPESDPL
+228 AFLNPGSDPT

-249 AIGSGGIFGKGWLNS
+249 AIGSGGLFGKGWLNS

-286 EFGFLGVSLLIGIYL
+286 EFGFLGISLLIGIYL

-346 VVGVP
+346 VVGIP

-356 SGGTSMVTIMV
+356 SGGTSMVTLMI

-375 QTHRR
+375 QTHKR
-380 LLDK
+380 LVEK

>member
-1 MFFWKIKKMIANN
+1 MITT
-14 NKDIFSLKPSE
+14 NKNIFSLNPSE

-40 FMVIF
+40 FLVIF
-45 MISLTTIYSASN
+45 MISLTAIYSAADSN
-57 SSIDAVLNQ
+57 IDAVINQ
-66 GIKIMISIFAMG
+66 GIKILISISAMLII
-78 VVAQF
+78 AQF

-92 PWLYFVCLVLLILVL
+92 PWLYFLCLILLILVL
-107 IIGETRNGAT
+107 VIGETRNGAT

-139 MIAGYISRGALPP
+139 MIARYIARGALPP
-152 NVSSVA
+152 DVSSVA

-172 EEPDLGTSILVA
+172 QEPDLGTSILIA

-199 YLALAFA
+199 YLAIAFT
-206 LFLAYLPFMWSNIHP
+206 LFLAYLPFMWSSIHP

-249 AIGSGGIFGKGWLNS
+249 AIGSGGLFGKGWLNS

-356 SGGTSMVTIMV
+356 SGGTSMVTIMI
-367 GLGMLMSV
+367 GLGMLISV

-380 LLDK
+380 LVEK

>member
-1 MFFWKIKKMIANN
+1 MMAYNT

-35 PLFLA
+35 PLLLAFLA
-40 FMVIF
+40 IF
-45 MISLTTIYSASN
+45 MISLTAIYSASN
-57 SSIDAVLNQ
+57 SNIDAVVTQ
-66 GIKIMISIFAMG
+66 AIKILISISAMAL
-78 VVAQF
+78 VAQF
-83 SPLSYARIG
+83 SPLSYGRVG
-92 PWLYFVCLVLLILVL
+92 PWLYFLCLVLLVLVL
-107 IIGETRNGAT
+107 MIGETRNGAT
-117 RWLNIGITSFQPSEL
+117 RWLNIGISFQPSEL

-139 MIAGYISRGALPP
+139 MIARYISSGALPP
-152 NVSSVA
+152 TVFSVGV
-158 LSITIVLI
+158 SITIVLV

-172 EEPDLGTSILVA
+172 EQPDLGTSILIA

-199 YLALAFA
+199 YLAVAFG
-206 LFLAYLPFMWSNIHP
+206 LFLAYLPLMWSNMHP
-221 FQKKRVL
+221 FQKNRVL
-228 SFLNPESDPL
+228 AFLNPGSDPT

-249 AIGSGGIFGKGWLNS
+249 AIGSGGLFGKGWLNS

-286 EFGFLGVSLLIGIYL
+286 EFGFLGISLLIGIYL

-346 VVGVP
+346 VVGIP

-356 SGGTSMVTIMV
+356 SGGTSMLTIMV

-380 LLDK
+380 LVEK